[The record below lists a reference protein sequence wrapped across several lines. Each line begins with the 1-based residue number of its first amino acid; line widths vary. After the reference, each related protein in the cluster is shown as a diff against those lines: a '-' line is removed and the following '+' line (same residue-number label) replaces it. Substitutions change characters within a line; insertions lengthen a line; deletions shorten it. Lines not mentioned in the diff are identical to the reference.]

1 MNTFSKVLE
10 ICMEASEKVSKQTT
24 LKAKLIEQSLLE
36 ESKILDGL
44 FKEYKL
50 IIERLFSK
58 KDTKRISF

>member
-1 MNTFSKVLE
+1 MNTFTKVLE
-10 ICMEASEKVSKQTT
+10 ICLEASDKVSKQIT

-50 IIERLFSK
+50 IIERLFNK